1 MLVAF
6 ALELLVAA
14 ADLVEILFEALILVT
29 FVCRGDTEILREF
42 DFIVDGGDL
51 VVWWESPGR
60 PRDRSLGREKRL
72 GIVIC
77 YNCYFNADYD
87 QDVILIRCAVVNSC
101 RRDGVDGN

>member
-14 ADLVEILFEALILVT
+14 ADLVEILFEALILVN

-51 VVWWESPGR
+51 VV
-60 PRDRSLGREKRL
+60 
-72 GIVIC
+72 
-77 YNCYFNADYD
+77 
-87 QDVILIRCAVVNSC
+87 
-101 RRDGVDGN
+101 